1 MASPKYTTART
12 VIESGRYELAQMLD
26 RLDTVWLQGDV
37 TDGERAEL
45 VALAQERAD
54 QGRAFASLEERM
66 AMAEGRISALEAK
79 VDGTETGGGPGEPD
93 GAPDM
98 GGYGPWHEVKLPE
111 DTYALGAKIVFRGR
125 KYTCVQVPCNY
136 SPADWL
142 FGWRDDGEA
151 PAEWLDWLQGQGYG
165 EDVTGR
171 PDPGEAEGAE
181 RPDDSAGEPGEG
193 GEE

>member
-1 MASPKYTTART
+1 MASSMYTIIKG
-12 VIESGRYELAQMLD
+12 VIEQQRYELSDMLTKI
-26 RLDTVWLQGDV
+26 DTEWVLSSLA
-37 TDGERAEL
+37 DGEREEL
-45 VALAQERAD
+45 IALARERAD

-79 VDGTETGGGPGEPD
+79 VDGTEPGGGADEPD

-136 SPADWL
+136 SPADWPL
-142 FGWRDDGEA
+142 GWRDDGEA

-171 PDPGEAEGAE
+171 PDPGKG
-181 RPDDSAGEPGEG
+181 DGTGAGEPEEG